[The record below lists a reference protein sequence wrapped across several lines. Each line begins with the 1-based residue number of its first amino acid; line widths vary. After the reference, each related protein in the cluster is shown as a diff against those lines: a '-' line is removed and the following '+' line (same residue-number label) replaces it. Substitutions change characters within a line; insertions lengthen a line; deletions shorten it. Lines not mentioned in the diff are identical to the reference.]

1 MGRGGGRFDT
11 GLLCDGVSG
20 VWICE
25 IAMPVF
31 EGVPVLLLGF
41 LFCASFLYTY
51 AVLLLDRRTAVA
63 LVIVVL
69 ELLRLPISYS
79 VSHRCARSATC
90 KYS

>member
-1 MGRGGGRFDT
+1 
-11 GLLCDGVSG
+11 
-20 VWICE
+20 
-25 IAMPVF
+25 MPVF

-41 LFCASFLYTY
+41 VFIASFLYTY
-51 AVLLLDRRTAVA
+51 VVLLVDRRTAVA
-63 LVIVVL
+63 IIIVVF